1 SSVAV
6 GHFNNDNRLDFV
18 VVNSQGSNI
27 AIFLANSNGGFSMND
42 TYSTGFMTYPKT
54 VAIADFDND
63 TRLDIIVTFST
74 DDVIKIF
81 FGTGNAKFGNR
92 TSYSTGVESGSQS
105 IAIGDVN
112 NDGRLDIVVGNVYA
126 ANIGL
131 FIGIDYRKFEYR
143 TIYMIGNNAN
153 PSSVALGDFNNDNR
167 LDIVF
172 AADAE
177 NNLIIIFGLGNGTFI
192 NSTAFP
198 LGYDSA
204 PYSIVLA
211 DFNNDTKLDIAVAC
225 QKLFNIQIFLALAN
239 GTFANPKPYLT
250 QDKALPISIAVSDFN
265 NDKILDIAV
274 GHLNSSYI
282 GIFIGTADGSF
293 TNQITFST
301 GKQTSSSVIAVGN
314 FNNDDYMDVVIANT
328 QSNNIEIFI
337 RYDSGGIIHSHT
349 YSTGSATNP
358 HSILVGDF
366 NHDNQFDIA
375 VANYG
380 TGTISVLIA
389 YGNITFAPQINY
401 QTGLNS
407 LPKSIVVADFN
418 NDLALDMIVANFGK
432 DNIGLFFGSGNGTFT
447 NQKTY
452 LTGSGSRPSS
462 IAVSDFNN
470 DKQLDIAIA
479 QYGTDN
485 IGIFLGYRHPDATRQ
500 KAVIPG
506 SELHPCLIA
515 LADVNNDNLLD
526 IVAINVTARSINI
539 FLGFDNGNF
548 SNAIRSATGNGSLIQ
563 SFSIG
568 DFNNDNRLD
577 IVAINIDGTDIEIF
591 LGCGNGSFADQS
603 TYPIRNPYGSQ
614 WIAVGDFNN
623 DNRTDIVVSNSFSH
637 NIYVFLANANG
648 TFPTPVEY
656 SNGDEFIP
664 NAITVNDFN
673 NDKQLD
679 ILVVN
684 DYPDHRQ
691 LEIFLGYSNGMFT
704 NKTTYTI
711 PLRTDYSVTLLAVAD
726 FNNDNQQDI
735 VVCYSRTDLI
745 GIFIGTSLGNFA
757 SEKIYSFETN
767 SNPQSLL
774 IGDLNNDKRL
784 DIVALTYTNKVGIFL
799 GFGDGA
805 FELVRH
811 YSTGDKSGPFSIGV
825 ADLNND
831 HVLDIVVSNG
841 ISGSIDIFFGF
852 YPEIFF
858 RHLVYATGKGS
869 ASHSVAIG
877 DFNNDTRQDIV
888 VTNSGNDNIGVFFGY
903 GNGKFQNQTTYLTG
917 IGSRPQSVA
926 VGDFNN
932 DSYLDIVVANY
943 GNESIGIFLG
953 LINGTF
959 SNQIKY
965 SIGFGSRPSSIIVF
979 DFNKDNQLDIVIT
992 DDGTSNVIMLVGFGN
1007 GSFGLLKKYRTGYNS
1022 QPCAL
1027 AIADFNN
1034 DFETDITIAN
1044 CGTNNIGF
1052 ISHYC

>member
-1 SSVAV
+1 MADNTISSIGSFANQRSSVNLVVTRKKIVTKYKDSMPQNSSVQTESSWSWKSFVAFGIFTTISMITAILVVCLTTPGKRDNPCPIIYKTLPDNLVNQNSRPQSVASGEFNGDGKIDIVVVNTGIDSMTIFFGIGDGKFTNDTQYSTGIGSKPYSVAIGHFNNDNFIDIVIANYGSHSIGIFFGYGNGHFTLEVTYSIGISQPLLVLVHDVNNDDQLDIISVNNGTNSISIIFGYNNGTFSREMLYSTGYDSLPFAAAIGDFNNDKQVDIAIINYGTCTVSILLGYGQGLFAFENIYFIGYNARPYSIAVRDLNKDHKLDIIVGNSGTGTVVAFFGFGNGTFGNKSTFTSNIFGPQEIVIADVNNDDVEDIIITNSFNNSVWIFIGDNEGNFSTQITASTGVNSNPTSIISVDLNNDKYKDVIVVDKGTNNIIVMLGYSPISFLNKTRYSNGIDSPSSVAV

-27 AIFLANSNGGFSMND
+27 VIFLADSNGGFTMND

-63 TRLDIIVTFST
+63 TQLDIIVTFFT

-81 FGTGNAKFGNR
+81 FGTGIGIFGNR

-131 FIGIDYRKFEYR
+131 FIAIDYRKFEYR

-153 PSSVALGDFNNDNR
+153 PYSVALGYFNNDNR

-192 NSTAFP
+192 NPAAFP

-250 QDKALPISIAVSDFN
+250 QDKAPPISIAISDFN

-282 GIFIGTADGSF
+282 GIFIGIADGSF

-328 QSNNIEIFI
+328 QLNNIEIFI

-389 YGNITFAPQINY
+389 YGNITFAPQRNY

-407 LPKSIVVADFN
+407 LPKSIIVADFN

-432 DNIGLFFGSGNGTFT
+432 DNIGLFFGSGNGTFK
-447 NQKTY
+447 NQKKY

-470 DKQLDIAIA
+470 DKQ
-479 QYGTDN
+479 
-485 IGIFLGYRHPDATRQ
+485 
-500 KAVIPG
+500 
-506 SELHPCLIA
+506 
-515 LADVNNDNLLD
+515 
-526 IVAINVTARSINI
+526 
-539 FLGFDNGNF
+539 
-548 SNAIRSATGNGSLIQ
+548 
-563 SFSIG
+563 
-568 DFNNDNRLD
+568 
-577 IVAINIDGTDIEIF
+577 
-591 LGCGNGSFADQS
+591 
-603 TYPIRNPYGSQ
+603 
-614 WIAVGDFNN
+614 
-623 DNRTDIVVSNSFSH
+623 
-637 NIYVFLANANG
+637 
-648 TFPTPVEY
+648 
-656 SNGDEFIP
+656 
-664 NAITVNDFN
+664 
-673 NDKQLD
+673 
-679 ILVVN
+679 
-684 DYPDHRQ
+684 
-691 LEIFLGYSNGMFT
+691 
-704 NKTTYTI
+704 
-711 PLRTDYSVTLLAVAD
+711 
-726 FNNDNQQDI
+726 
-735 VVCYSRTDLI
+735 
-745 GIFIGTSLGNFA
+745 
-757 SEKIYSFETN
+757 
-767 SNPQSLL
+767 
-774 IGDLNNDKRL
+774 
-784 DIVALTYTNKVGIFL
+784 
-799 GFGDGA
+799 
-805 FELVRH
+805 
-811 YSTGDKSGPFSIGV
+811 
-825 ADLNND
+825 
-831 HVLDIVVSNG
+831 
-841 ISGSIDIFFGF
+841 
-852 YPEIFF
+852 
-858 RHLVYATGKGS
+858 
-869 ASHSVAIG
+869 
-877 DFNNDTRQDIV
+877 
-888 VTNSGNDNIGVFFGY
+888 
-903 GNGKFQNQTTYLTG
+903 
-917 IGSRPQSVA
+917 
-926 VGDFNN
+926 
-932 DSYLDIVVANY
+932 
-943 GNESIGIFLG
+943 
-953 LINGTF
+953 
-959 SNQIKY
+959 
-965 SIGFGSRPSSIIVF
+965 
-979 DFNKDNQLDIVIT
+979 
-992 DDGTSNVIMLVGFGN
+992 
-1007 GSFGLLKKYRTGYNS
+1007 
-1022 QPCAL
+1022 
-1027 AIADFNN
+1027 
-1034 DFETDITIAN
+1034 
-1044 CGTNNIGF
+1044 
-1052 ISHYC
+1052 

>member
-1 SSVAV
+1 
-6 GHFNNDNRLDFV
+6 
-18 VVNSQGSNI
+18 
-27 AIFLANSNGGFSMND
+27 
-42 TYSTGFMTYPKT
+42 
-54 VAIADFDND
+54 
-63 TRLDIIVTFST
+63 
-74 DDVIKIF
+74 
-81 FGTGNAKFGNR
+81 
-92 TSYSTGVESGSQS
+92 
-105 IAIGDVN
+105 
-112 NDGRLDIVVGNVYA
+112 
-126 ANIGL
+126 
-131 FIGIDYRKFEYR
+131 
-143 TIYMIGNNAN
+143 
-153 PSSVALGDFNNDNR
+153 
-167 LDIVF
+167 
-172 AADAE
+172 
-177 NNLIIIFGLGNGTFI
+177 
-192 NSTAFP
+192 
-198 LGYDSA
+198 
-204 PYSIVLA
+204 
-211 DFNNDTKLDIAVAC
+211 
-225 QKLFNIQIFLALAN
+225 
-239 GTFANPKPYLT
+239 
-250 QDKALPISIAVSDFN
+250 
-265 NDKILDIAV
+265 
-274 GHLNSSYI
+274 
-282 GIFIGTADGSF
+282 
-293 TNQITFST
+293 
-301 GKQTSSSVIAVGN
+301 
-314 FNNDDYMDVVIANT
+314 
-328 QSNNIEIFI
+328 
-337 RYDSGGIIHSHT
+337 
-349 YSTGSATNP
+349 
-358 HSILVGDF
+358 
-366 NHDNQFDIA
+366 
-375 VANYG
+375 
-380 TGTISVLIA
+380 
-389 YGNITFAPQINY
+389 
-401 QTGLNS
+401 
-407 LPKSIVVADFN
+407 
-418 NDLALDMIVANFGK
+418 
-432 DNIGLFFGSGNGTFT
+432 
-447 NQKTY
+447 
-452 LTGSGSRPSS
+452 PSS

-485 IGIFLGYRHPDATRQ
+485 IGILLGYQHPDARRQ
-500 KAVIPG
+500 KAVILG

-526 IVAINVTARSINI
+526 IVVINVTARSINI
-539 FLGFDNGNF
+539 FLRFDNGRF
-548 SNAIRSATGNGSLIQ
+548 SNAISSATGNGSLIQ

-591 LGCGNGSFADQS
+591 LGCGNGSFAEQS
-603 TYPIRNPYGSQ
+603 TYPILNPYGSQ

-648 TFPTPVEY
+648 TFSNPVEY
-656 SNGDEFIP
+656 SNGDEFLP

-691 LEIFLGYSNGMFT
+691 LEIFLSYSDGMFT
-704 NKTTYTI
+704 NKTIYTI

-745 GIFIGTSLGNFA
+745 GIFISNGLGRFA

-784 DIVALTYTNKVGIFL
+784 DIIVALTYTNKVGIFL
-799 GFGDGA
+799 GFGDGV

-811 YSTGDKSGPFSIGV
+811 YSTGDKSGPFSIGA

-831 HVLDIVVSNG
+831 HVLDIVVSNA

-852 YPEIFF
+852 YREIFF

-877 DFNNDTRQDIV
+877 DFNNDSRQDIV

-932 DSYLDIVVANY
+932 DNYLDIVVANY

-953 LINGTF
+953 FINGSF

-979 DFNKDNQLDIVIT
+979 DFNKDYQLDIVIT

-1007 GSFGLLKKYRTGYNS
+1007 GSFGLLTKYRTGYNS

-1044 CGTNNIGF
+1044 CDVYQIYDSFSKLNKRFENLLLYSTFPLKMNIPSLSKSTFERYYNEIIMSNKHRIRSLHLSDPFTIELFFYINDNISIYSKLETLILPYVDSQYLKNLLQRLASLPKLSSLSIFIGDELYKEYIYHLIFQLPVLKSCKISLHKDTYFTSIPRCTVTPSPIENLIINGRCDYNAFDAILSYVPQLRCLSINNLCRFTNQGTSLFKTILHKLTNVSLTMNHIHFDHIEPLFKKSFNHVKILQISSSGDRTYLLDADRWERLIVSYMPYLHIFNFEHKSKILSYDVDENIYQPLLDKF
-1052 ISHYC
+1052 SSPFWCQRQWFFTHESNCEVHSHGIFYSTGPYR